1 MLPPS
6 QQRLLETVAEMG
18 VPFIV
23 CMMAGSAMDLNLADD
38 RANAV
43 LQTWY
48 PGARGGK
55 AVADILFGE
64 ISPSGKLPVTITAIY
79 RGCRILMTIP

>member
-6 QQRLLETVAEMG
+6 QQRLLKPWAEMG

-38 RANAV
+38 RANAA

-55 AVADILFGE
+55 AVADILWRNITFG
-64 ISPSGKLPVTITAIY
+64 
-79 RGCRILMTIP
+79 

>member
-1 MLPPS
+1 MV
-6 QQRLLETVAEMG
+6 TG
-18 VPFIV
+18 
-23 CMMAGSAMDLNLADD
+23 N

-64 ISPSGKLPVTITAIY
+64 ISPSGKLPVTIY
-79 RGCRILMTIP
+79 RNLQGMPDFYLPGSNP